1 MLLRQNVCNHMIVS
15 DGINKITYQVYLLS
29 CVWSLSLCIATM
41 IAGRT
46 QTDVQTLMEEG
57 WLCLDHMTGECD

>member
-29 CVWSLSLCIATM
+29 CV
-41 IAGRT
+41 
-46 QTDVQTLMEEG
+46 
-57 WLCLDHMTGECD
+57 

>member
-1 MLLRQNVCNHMIVS
+1 MIVS
-15 DGINKITYQVYLLS
+15 DGVNKITYQVYLLS
-29 CVWSLSLCIATM
+29 CLLSLSLCIATM